1 MSTIENVSISET
13 HQFIDSLNLPGFPGY
28 KKEIEKIKKTKKD
41 FLNKII
47 FAKKANPNAK
57 RICLRCFTPI
67 YEKGGECPNC
77 E

>member
-28 KKEIEKIKKTKKD
+28 KKEIEKRKETQKD
-41 FLNKII
+41 ILSKII
-47 FAKKANPNAK
+47 LSKRIHLGAKK
-57 RICLRCFTPI
+57 ICLKCFTPI
-67 YEKGGECPNC
+67 YDNGECPNC